1 MDSEQSGRVK
11 INMFTKAQEIG
22 IPASFVELRH
32 EITHAELPS
41 LVVLRRAV
49 ERSMTWLWDDFWRYQ
64 DVSSG
69 SFDSDVLAAF
79 DGGSEAFKV
88 EIRQVLQEFQ
98 QQQILEH
105 AAANDIHNKP
115 YNTEQTTLKFVRLC
129 QGSRNMLEQLSRVL
143 LEQGFL
149 VPKSSMWASCS
160 SHLR

>member
-69 SFDSDVLAAF
+69 SFDWDILAAF
-79 DGGSEAFKV
+79 DGGSEVFRS
-88 EIRQVLQEFQ
+88 EIRQILQDFEQ
-98 QQQILEH
+98 KQALKH
-105 AAANDIHNKP
+105 AATTDVHNEFCDL
-115 YNTEQTTLKFVRLC
+115 EQTTSKFVKLC
-129 QGSRNMLEQLSRVL
+129 QGNRSMLEQLPQVL
-143 LEQGFL
+143 LEKGFL
-149 VPKSSMWASCS
+149 IPKTTM
-160 SHLR
+160 